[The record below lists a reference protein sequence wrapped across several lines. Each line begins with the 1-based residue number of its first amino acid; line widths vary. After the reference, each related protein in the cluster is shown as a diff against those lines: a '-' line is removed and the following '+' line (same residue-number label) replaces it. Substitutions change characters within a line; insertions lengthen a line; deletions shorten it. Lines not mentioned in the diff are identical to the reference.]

1 MISEAS
7 PQSRQPDESMET
19 TGDPIADLLAGGL
32 ARTVAEAEETYL
44 NAHLDEIVALVK
56 GPLSDDQLREH
67 PLIVLL
73 FSRGS
78 RGWEDS
84 LR

>member
-1 MISEAS
+1 M
-7 PQSRQPDESMET
+7 
-19 TGDPIADLLAGGL
+19 
-32 ARTVAEAEETYL
+32 AEAEEAYL
-44 NAHLDEIVALVK
+44 NAHLDEIVALAK

-84 LR
+84 QR